1 MSQRDVVNNRG
12 WKRAFEYPILLPSGL
27 KLVTLLDAARSG
39 LAQRNPRSRTSN
51 RRVTPSA
58 NPPYG
63 LADPTPSQSLEISAY
78 ITVYVGD
85 KSCLL
90 NSARL
95 VSLF

>member
-1 MSQRDVVNNRG
+1 MNL
-12 WKRAFEYPILLPSGL
+12 PI
-27 KLVTLLDAARSG
+27 K
-39 LAQRNPRSRTSN
+39 
-51 RRVTPSA
+51 
-58 NPPYG
+58 

-78 ITVYVGD
+78 ITVHVGD

>member
-1 MSQRDVVNNRG
+1 MPQRDVVNDRG
-12 WKRAFEYPILLPSGL
+12 WKRAFEYPILLPKMPL
-27 KLVTLLDAARSG
+27 E
-39 LAQRNPRSRTSN
+39 
-51 RRVTPSA
+51 
-58 NPPYG
+58 

-90 NSARL
+90 NSVRL